1 MNHRTTTSLVV
12 IAAIAATLLAAGL
25 VAALGRNQ
33 FAFAH
38 RDYMNSYDKYDKYG
52 KDQQQRDGDQ
62 YLNCIVIG
70 GGSDGFKRSDGER
83 QGDDLVTT
91 PGLISEDGGRGITDN
106 SCNNYDSGS
115 INPPTP
121 IPVAC
126 GTGTVFG
133 ASLRADLSERL
144 PEGTILCLQSVGNNK
159 GITALLPPL
168 GRGGTT
174 TADIVV
180 AQVGQ
185 GNQCQSPFVLAK
197 VVFGTPPNPLSAD
210 FVCVKTV

>member
-1 MNHRTTTSLVV
+1 MNHRTTTSFVP
-12 IAAIAATLLAAGL
+12 IAAIAATLLAAGI
-25 VAALGRNQ
+25 VAALGSNQ

-38 RDYMNSYDKYDKYG
+38 RDYMKSYDKYG
-52 KDQQQRDGDQ
+52 KDEKRDGDQ
-62 YLNCIVIG
+62 YLKCIVIG
-70 GGSDGFKRSDGER
+70 GGSDGFKRDER
-83 QGDDLVTT
+83 ADLGTT
-91 PGLISEDGGRGITDN
+91 PGLISEDGGGGITDN
-106 SCNNYDSGS
+106 SCNNYDSSS

-133 ASLRADLSERL
+133 AKLRADLSERL
-144 PEGTILCLQSVGNNK
+144 PEGTVLCLQSVGNNK
-159 GITALLPPL
+159 GITAILPIPP
-168 GRGGTT
+168 GGTT

-197 VVFGTPPNPLSAD
+197 VVFGTPPNPLSGD